1 MSERRIEFTVSL
13 NENQIKDRIRRSNY
27 WNKPFTKDIVLLG
40 KVPQEK
46 KPFNFDLF
54 DGVYF
59 KYSDYYTSGEKYNSV
74 QMFFP
79 EQSAGSQSIE
89 DTIY

>member
-1 MSERRIEFTVSL
+1 MTKIEFTISL
-13 NENQIKDRIRRSNY
+13 NENHIKDRIRRSNY
-27 WNKPFTKDIVLLG
+27 WNKPFTKDIELLG
-40 KVPQEK
+40 KVPQEN

-59 KYSDYYTSGEKYNSV
+59 KYYDFFASGEKYHNTR
-74 QMFFP
+74 MFFP
-79 EQSAGSQSIE
+79 EQSAGAQSIE